1 MLPFAITQINLEGVM
16 ISEIHQ
22 RKTNTVCYYLCG
34 LKKIQLINITK
45 KNPDSQIQKTKQW
58 LPVVRGKWGEAIQ
71 EQGIKGYKLKC
82 KIDCQDILY
91 SMGNISELKHK
102 AVKLNNQSSKK
113 KLEEKKN
120 EDS

>member
-1 MLPFAITQINLEGVM
+1 MLYTQPQTQNRMLFSHKNNEMLPFAITQINLEGVM

-71 EQGIKGYKLKC
+71 E
-82 KIDCQDILY
+82 
-91 SMGNISELKHK
+91 
-102 AVKLNNQSSKK
+102 
-113 KLEEKKN
+113 
-120 EDS
+120 